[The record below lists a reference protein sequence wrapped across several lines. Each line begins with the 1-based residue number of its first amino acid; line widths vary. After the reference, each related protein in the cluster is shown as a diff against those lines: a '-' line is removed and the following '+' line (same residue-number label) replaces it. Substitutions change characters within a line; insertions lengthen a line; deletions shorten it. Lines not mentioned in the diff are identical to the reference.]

1 MTTTTQKVPCSIT
14 ATTRWLVLVD
24 GKEVGLIEKRSS
36 TKGSL
41 NPFKAYKGI
50 GFDCTY
56 VGSFFDKKEAL
67 KWGYDPNRCSD
78 AAEMTFGGLDAALA
92 LVVS

>member
-1 MTTTTQKVPCSIT
+1 MTTTTQKVPCSTT

-36 TKGSL
+36 TKASL

-50 GFDCTY
+50 GFACTY
-56 VGSFFDKKEAL
+56 VGSFFDKGEAM
-67 KWGYDPNRCSD
+67 KWGMPSNDCTP
-78 AAEMTFGGLDAALA
+78 AEEYRGFEGALA
-92 LVVS
+92 KVVA